1 MIKKFIEQL
10 HAWSILF
17 YFSKKW
23 SHDRREETIFNYG
36 IGIRNEIAVSGV
48 SLAGRGR
55 GWSIREITDVRI
67 LRYGF
72 YVRKL
77 RTQLKPLLCQVAAAT
92 TGKLFEFRIEG
103 GSEARRWNV
112 NSLSLSLVHFRP
124 PSSIRPLCTKRKL
137 KFCIV
142 DVLRIPPL
150 CARSAIMPG
159 YYHRFRSLS
168 SRDNHR
174 IWLLGFLF
182 PTRPK
187 RNRKEEIH
195 EIHEIHD
202 IKSYI

>member
-1 MIKKFIEQL
+1 MNIDSLKNSFPKYDRKLKKSLTDLPKGI
-10 HAWSILF
+10 HRTITRVIDPF

-55 GWSIREITDVRI
+55 GWSIREITDVRT

-77 RTQLKPLLCQVAAAT
+77 RTQLKPLSCQVAAAT

-112 NSLSLSLVHFRP
+112 NSLSRTLSSTIIHP
-124 PSSIRPLCTKRKL
+124 PSLHQTEVEILHRRRVAHRSI
-137 KFCIV
+137 V
-142 DVLRIPPL
+142 
-150 CARSAIMPG
+150 RS
-159 YYHRFRSLS
+159 
-168 SRDNHR
+168 
-174 IWLLGFLF
+174 
-182 PTRPK
+182 
-187 RNRKEEIH
+187 
-195 EIHEIHD
+195 
-202 IKSYI
+202 